1 MSATTGGLRL
11 GCDVGG
17 SFTDFLLYDPGT
29 GTIETH
35 KVPTTPEAPEQG
47 VLQGLAELAR
57 AHPGLT
63 GRLSTLIHG
72 TTLVIN
78 AIIERKGAVTA
89 LITNEGFRDVL
100 ETRREI
106 RYDIYDIRQAFPA
119 PFVPRRL
126 RREVPGRIGPDG
138 AEIQPL
144 DLDRLRAELTAL
156 ADAGVEA
163 AAVCLLHSYAN
174 PAHERRAGE
183 IAAEMGVALDLSL
196 SSDVLPEVQEYERF
210 ATTALNAYVRPKV
223 DGYLRALERGLG
235 EAGYARPLFLM
246 QSGGGVIGAGA
257 ARRAPVRLAESGPV
271 GGVLA
276 AGKLGQAAGAD
287 DILAFDMGGTTAKS
301 CLITQGNL
309 PMTRAYEV
317 DRVHRF
323 RRGSGTPLAVPTVDL
338 IEIGAGGGSVARVD
352 DLGLL
357 RIGPESAASDPGP
370 ACFGRGGTRATV
382 TDANLLLGYLDPAE
396 FRAGGIHLDRAA
408 AEAAIRRDVADP
420 LGLEPL
426 AAAAAII
433 AMVDESMSQ
442 AARMY
447 AAEQGRDPARSVMVA
462 FGGGGPLHAAS
473 VARKL
478 GIRRILVPDA
488 AGVFSALGFLMATPS
503 YEVARSMPG
512 RIDAVD
518 PAALARAFDR
528 LGREAAGVV
537 SAAAPGA
544 TLSHRR
550 FAEMRYVGQGHQLRV
565 AFDDDLSPETMGQAF
580 ARAYMAAY
588 GYTCDDLV
596 PEIVTLRV
604 LVEAGQDSPGFAP
617 GPARDPAP
625 VPARPAWS
633 AADGAMVDH
642 AVRPFDAL
650 TGEIRG
656 PALIGQPGTTI
667 LLPRGATARKAPGG
681 WLDIALPDP
690 ATGEDA

>member
-1 MSATTGGLRL
+1 M
-11 GCDVGG
+11 
-17 SFTDFLLYDPGT
+17 
-29 GTIETH
+29 
-35 KVPTTPEAPEQG
+35 
-47 VLQGLAELAR
+47 AR
-57 AHPGLT
+57 
-63 GRLSTLIHG
+63 
-72 TTLVIN
+72 
-78 AIIERKGAVTA
+78 
-89 LITNEGFRDVL
+89 
-100 ETRREI
+100 
-106 RYDIYDIRQAFPA
+106 
-119 PFVPRRL
+119 
-126 RREVPGRIGPDG
+126 
-138 AEIQPL
+138 
-144 DLDRLRAELTAL
+144 
-156 ADAGVEA
+156 
-163 AAVCLLHSYAN
+163 
-174 PAHERRAGE
+174 
-183 IAAEMGVALDLSL
+183 
-196 SSDVLPEVQEYERF
+196 
-210 ATTALNAYVRPKV
+210 
-223 DGYLRALERGLG
+223 
-235 EAGYARPLFLM
+235 
-246 QSGGGVIGAGA
+246 
-257 ARRAPVRLAESGPV
+257 
-271 GGVLA
+271 
-276 AGKLGQAAGAD
+276 
-287 DILAFDMGGTTAKS
+287 
-301 CLITQGNL
+301 
-309 PMTRAYEV
+309 
-317 DRVHRF
+317 
-323 RRGSGTPLAVPTVDL
+323 
-338 IEIGAGGGSVARVD
+338 
-352 DLGLL
+352 
-357 RIGPESAASDPGP
+357 
-370 ACFGRGGTRATV
+370 
-382 TDANLLLGYLDPAE
+382 
-396 FRAGGIHLDRAA
+396 
-408 AEAAIRRDVADP
+408 
-420 LGLEPL
+420 
-426 AAAAAII
+426 
-433 AMVDESMSQ
+433 
-442 AARMY
+442 
-447 AAEQGRDPARSVMVA
+447 
-462 FGGGGPLHAAS
+462 GGGPLHAAS